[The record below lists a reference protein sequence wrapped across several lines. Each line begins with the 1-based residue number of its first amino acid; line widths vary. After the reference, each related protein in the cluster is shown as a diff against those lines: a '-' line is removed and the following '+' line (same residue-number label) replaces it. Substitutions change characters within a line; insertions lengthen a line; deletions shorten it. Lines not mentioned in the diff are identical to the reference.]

1 MLPRVLWVF
10 CNQRLAIRVPAILLD
25 FFFFSQFQVSLRIT
39 FQNVNLILFLH
50 LNFFPPLYICSQ
62 VESNTVPKAQL
73 SKYCQLQGRICI
85 SFFFHSLGNENIGKH
100 ENEEELSFNAI
111 LQVHL

>member
-10 CNQRLAIRVPAILLD
+10 CNQRLAIRVPVKLLD
-25 FFFFSQFQVSLRIT
+25 FFFSQFQVSIRIT

-50 LNFFPPLYICSQ
+50 LNLFPQLCICSQ

-85 SFFFHSLGNENIGKH
+85 SFLFHSLGNENIGKH